1 MHVINDS
8 IPGMLTQKTKRD
20 IIYALY
26 ITFMVL
32 VNTIGSKII
41 TLMGVRVS
49 VGIFFM
55 PVLFVATDIIGEVYG
70 EKEARSFVNI
80 SLAMLVVMMAMTRL
94 CIALVPN
101 DNWPYQNEYSVIFGS
116 SLRMTCASLISFAVS
131 QKLDVVLFAFI
142 KRITGEK
149 HLWIRNNVATIIC
162 QFLDTVLFDFIA
174 FWHLTEDYTVAFLFT
189 LIIPYWLFK
198 VVFALLDTPFCYLGV
213 RWLKG

>member
-1 MHVINDS
+1 
-8 IPGMLTQKTKRD
+8 MLTQTTKRD

-41 TLMGVRVS
+41 SLAGVRVS

-55 PVLFVATDIIGEVYG
+55 PVLFVATDIVGEVYG
-70 EKEARSFVNI
+70 EKEVKTFVNI
-80 SLAMLVVMMAMTRL
+80 CLAMLVIMVAMTRL
-94 CIALVPN
+94 CIAIAPN
-101 DNWPYQNEYSVIFGS
+101 ENWPYQNEYSIIFGS
-116 SLRMTCASLISFAVS
+116 SLRMTCASIVSFAVS

-142 KRITGEK
+142 RRLTGEK

-162 QFLDTVLFDFIA
+162 QFLDTVLFEFIA
-174 FWHLTEDYTVAFLFT
+174 FWHLTPTYTFSFLFT

-198 VVFALLDTPFCYLGV
+198 VLFALLDTPICYLGV

>member
-1 MHVINDS
+1 
-8 IPGMLTQKTKRD
+8 MLTRTTKRD

-41 TLMGVRVS
+41 SLAGVRVS

-55 PVLFVATDIIGEVYG
+55 PVLFVATDIVGEVYG
-70 EKEARSFVNI
+70 EKEVKTFVNI
-80 SLAMLVVMMAMTRL
+80 CLAMLVIMVAMTRL
-94 CIALVPN
+94 CIAIAPN
-101 DNWPYQNEYSVIFGS
+101 ENWPYQNEYSIIFGS
-116 SLRMTCASLISFAVS
+116 SLRMTCASIVSFAVS

-142 KRITGEK
+142 RRLTGEK

-162 QFLDTVLFDFIA
+162 QFLDTVLFEFIA
-174 FWHLTEDYTVAFLFT
+174 FWHLTPTYTFSFLFT

-198 VVFALLDTPFCYLGV
+198 VLFALLDTPICYLGV

>member
-1 MHVINDS
+1 
-8 IPGMLTQKTKRD
+8 MLTRTTKRD

-41 TLMGVRVS
+41 SLAGVRVS

-55 PVLFVATDIIGEVYG
+55 PVLFVATDIVGEVYG
-70 EKEARSFVNI
+70 EKEVKTFVNI
-80 SLAMLVVMMAMTRL
+80 CLAMLVIMVTMTRL
-94 CIALVPN
+94 CIAIAPN
-101 DNWPYQNEYSVIFGS
+101 KNWPYQNEYSIIFGS
-116 SLRMTCASLISFAVS
+116 SLRMTCASIVSFAVS

-142 KRITGEK
+142 RRLTGEK

-162 QFLDTVLFDFIA
+162 QFIDTVLFEFIA
-174 FWHLTEDYTVAFLFT
+174 FWHLTPTYTFSFLFT

-198 VVFALLDTPFCYLGV
+198 VLFALLDTPICYLGV

>member
-1 MHVINDS
+1 
-8 IPGMLTQKTKRD
+8 MLTRTTKRD

-41 TLMGVRVS
+41 SLAGVRVS

-55 PVLFVATDIIGEVYG
+55 PVLFVATDIVGEVYG
-70 EKEARSFVNI
+70 EKEVKTFVNI
-80 SLAMLVVMMAMTRL
+80 CLAMLVIMVAMTRL
-94 CIALVPN
+94 CIAIAPN
-101 DNWPYQNEYSVIFGS
+101 ENWPYQNEYSIIFGS
-116 SLRMTCASLISFAVS
+116 SLRMTCASIVSFAVS

-142 KRITGEK
+142 RRLTGEK

-162 QFLDTVLFDFIA
+162 QFIDTVLFEFIA
-174 FWHLTEDYTVAFLFT
+174 FWHLTPAYTFSFLFT

-198 VVFALLDTPFCYLGV
+198 VLFALLDTPICYLGV

>member
-1 MHVINDS
+1 
-8 IPGMLTQKTKRD
+8 MLTRTTKRD

-41 TLMGVRVS
+41 NLAGVRVS

-55 PVLFVATDIIGEVYG
+55 PVLFVATDIVGEVYG
-70 EKEARSFVNI
+70 EKEVKTFVNI
-80 SLAMLVVMMAMTRL
+80 CLAMLVIMVAMTRL
-94 CIALVPN
+94 CIAIAPN
-101 DNWPYQNEYSVIFGS
+101 KNWPYQNEYSIIFGS
-116 SLRMTCASLISFAVS
+116 SLRMTCASIVSFAVS

-142 KRITGEK
+142 RRLTGEK

-162 QFLDTVLFDFIA
+162 QFIDTVLFEFIA
-174 FWHLTEDYTVAFLFT
+174 FWHLTPTYTFSFLFT

-198 VVFALLDTPFCYLGV
+198 VLFALLDTPICYLGV

>member
-1 MHVINDS
+1 
-8 IPGMLTQKTKRD
+8 MLTRTTKRD

-41 TLMGVRVS
+41 SLAGVRVS

-55 PVLFVATDIIGEVYG
+55 PFLFVATDIVGEVYG
-70 EKEARSFVNI
+70 EKEVKTFVNI
-80 SLAMLVVMMAMTRL
+80 SIGMLVIMLAMTRL
-94 CIALVPN
+94 CIAIAPN
-101 DNWPYQNEYSVIFGS
+101 ANWPYQNEYSIIFGS
-116 SLRMTCASLISFAVS
+116 SLRMTLASIVGFAVS
-131 QKLDVVLFAFI
+131 QKLDVILFAAI
-142 KRITGEK
+142 RRITGEK

-162 QFLDTVLFDFIA
+162 QFLDTVLFEFIA
-174 FWHLTEDYTVAFLFT
+174 FWHLTPQYTVSFLFT

-198 VVFALLDTPFCYLGV
+198 VLFALLDTPICYLGV

>member
-1 MHVINDS
+1 
-8 IPGMLTQKTKRD
+8 MLTRTTKRD

-41 TLMGVRVS
+41 SLAGVRVS

-55 PVLFVATDIIGEVYG
+55 PVLFVATDIVGEVYG
-70 EKEARSFVNI
+70 EKEVKTFVNI
-80 SLAMLVVMMAMTRL
+80 CLAMLVIMVAMTRL
-94 CIALVPN
+94 CIAIAPN
-101 DNWPYQNEYSVIFGS
+101 ENWPYQNEYSIIFGS
-116 SLRMTCASLISFAVS
+116 SLRMTCASIVSFAVS

-142 KRITGEK
+142 RRLTGEK

-162 QFLDTVLFDFIA
+162 QFIDTVLFEFIA
-174 FWHLTEDYTVAFLFT
+174 FWHLTPTYTFSFLFT

-198 VVFALLDTPFCYLGV
+198 VLFALLDTPICYLGV

>member
-1 MHVINDS
+1 
-8 IPGMLTQKTKRD
+8 MLTRTSKRD

-41 TLMGVRVS
+41 TLAGVRVS

-55 PVLFVATDIIGEVYG
+55 PVLFVATDIVGEVYG
-70 EKEARSFVNI
+70 EKEVKTFVNI
-80 SLAMLVVMMAMTRL
+80 SLAMLVIMVAMTRL
-94 CIALVPN
+94 CIALSPN
-101 DNWPYQNEYSVIFGS
+101 ENWPYQNEYSVIFGS
-116 SLRMTCASLISFAVS
+116 SLRMTCASIISFAVS

-142 KRITGEK
+142 RRITGEK
-149 HLWIRNNVATIIC
+149 NLWIRNNVATIIC
-162 QFLDTVLFDFIA
+162 QFIDTVLFDFIA
-174 FWHLTEDYTVAFLFT
+174 FWHLTPAYTFSFLFT

-198 VVFALLDTPFCYLGV
+198 VVFAILDTPICYLGV

>member
-1 MHVINDS
+1 
-8 IPGMLTQKTKRD
+8 MLTRTTKRD

-41 TLMGVRVS
+41 NLAGVRVS

-55 PVLFVATDIIGEVYG
+55 PVLFVATDIVGEVYG
-70 EKEARSFVNI
+70 EKEVKTFVNI
-80 SLAMLVVMMAMTRL
+80 CLVMLVIMVAMTRL
-94 CIALVPN
+94 CIAIAPN
-101 DNWPYQNEYSVIFGS
+101 ENWPYQNEYSIIFGS
-116 SLRMTCASLISFAVS
+116 SLRMTCASIVSFAVS

-142 KRITGEK
+142 RRLTGEK

-162 QFLDTVLFDFIA
+162 QFIDTVLFEFIA
-174 FWHLTEDYTVAFLFT
+174 FWHLTPTYTFSFLFT

-198 VVFALLDTPFCYLGV
+198 VLFALLDTPICYLGV

>member
-1 MHVINDS
+1 
-8 IPGMLTQKTKRD
+8 MLTRTTKRD

-41 TLMGVRVS
+41 SLAGVRVS

-55 PVLFVATDIIGEVYG
+55 PVLFVATDIVGEVYG
-70 EKEARSFVNI
+70 EKEVKTFVNI
-80 SLAMLVVMMAMTRL
+80 SIVMLVIMLAMTRL
-94 CIALVPN
+94 CIAIAPN
-101 DNWPYQNEYSVIFGS
+101 ANWPYQNEYSIIFGS
-116 SLRMTCASLISFAVS
+116 SLRMTIASIVGFAVS
-131 QKLDVVLFAFI
+131 QKLDVVLFAAI
-142 KRITGEK
+142 RRITGEK

-162 QFLDTVLFDFIA
+162 QFLDTVIFDFIA
-174 FWHLTEDYTVAFLFT
+174 FWHLTPDYTVSFLFT

-198 VVFALLDTPFCYLGV
+198 VLFALLDTPICYLGV

>member
-1 MHVINDS
+1 
-8 IPGMLTQKTKRD
+8 MLTRTTKRD

-41 TLMGVRVS
+41 SLAGVRVS

-55 PVLFVATDIIGEVYG
+55 PVLFVATDIVGEVYG
-70 EKEARSFVNI
+70 EKEVKTFVNI
-80 SLAMLVVMMAMTRL
+80 CLAMLVIMVAMTRL
-94 CIALVPN
+94 CIAIAPN
-101 DNWPYQNEYSVIFGS
+101 ENWPYQNEYSIIFGS
-116 SLRMTCASLISFAVS
+116 SLRMTCASIVSFAVS
-131 QKLDVVLFAFI
+131 QKLDVALFAFI
-142 KRITGEK
+142 RRLTGEK

-162 QFLDTVLFDFIA
+162 QFIDTVLFEFIA
-174 FWHLTEDYTVAFLFT
+174 FWHLTPTYTFSFLFT

-198 VVFALLDTPFCYLGV
+198 VLFALLDTPICYLGV

>member
-1 MHVINDS
+1 
-8 IPGMLTQKTKRD
+8 MLTRTTKRD

-41 TLMGVRVS
+41 SLAGVRVS

-55 PVLFVATDIIGEVYG
+55 PVLFVATDIVGEVYG
-70 EKEARSFVNI
+70 EKEVKTFVNI
-80 SLAMLVVMMAMTRL
+80 CLAMLVIMVTMTRL
-94 CIALVPN
+94 CIAIAPN
-101 DNWPYQNEYSVIFGS
+101 ENWPYQNEYSIIFGS
-116 SLRMTCASLISFAVS
+116 SLRMTCASIVSFAVS

-142 KRITGEK
+142 RRLTGEK

-162 QFLDTVLFDFIA
+162 QFLDTVLFEFIA
-174 FWHLTEDYTVAFLFT
+174 FWHLTPTYTFSFLFT

-198 VVFALLDTPFCYLGV
+198 VLFALLDTPICYLGV

>member
-1 MHVINDS
+1 
-8 IPGMLTQKTKRD
+8 MLTRTTKRD

-41 TLMGVRVS
+41 SLAGVRVS

-55 PVLFVATDIIGEVYG
+55 PVLFVATDIVGEVYG
-70 EKEARSFVNI
+70 EKEVKTFVNI
-80 SLAMLVVMMAMTRL
+80 SIVMLVIMLAMTRL
-94 CIALVPN
+94 CIAITPN
-101 DNWPYQNEYSVIFGS
+101 ANWPYQNEYSIIFGS
-116 SLRMTCASLISFAVS
+116 SLRMTIASIVGFAVS
-131 QKLDVVLFAFI
+131 QKLDVVLFAAI
-142 KRITGEK
+142 RRLTGEK

-162 QFLDTVLFDFIA
+162 QFLDTVIFDFIA
-174 FWHLTEDYTVAFLFT
+174 FWHLTPQYTVSFLFT

-198 VVFALLDTPFCYLGV
+198 VLFALLDTPICYLGV

>member
-1 MHVINDS
+1 
-8 IPGMLTQKTKRD
+8 MLTRTTKRD

-41 TLMGVRVS
+41 SLAGVRVS

-55 PVLFVATDIIGEVYG
+55 PVLFVATDIVGEVYG
-70 EKEARSFVNI
+70 EKEVKTFVNI
-80 SLAMLVVMMAMTRL
+80 CLAMLVIMVAMTRL
-94 CIALVPN
+94 CIAIAPN
-101 DNWPYQNEYSVIFGS
+101 ENWPYQNEYSIIFGS
-116 SLRMTCASLISFAVS
+116 SLRMTCASIVSFAVS

-142 KRITGEK
+142 RRLTGEK

-162 QFLDTVLFDFIA
+162 QFIDTVLFEFIA
-174 FWHLTEDYTVAFLFT
+174 FWHLTPTYTFSFLFN

-198 VVFALLDTPFCYLGV
+198 VLFALLDTPICYLGV

>member
-1 MHVINDS
+1 
-8 IPGMLTQKTKRD
+8 MLTRTTKRD

-41 TLMGVRVS
+41 SLAGVRVS

-55 PVLFVATDIIGEVYG
+55 PVLFVATDIVGEVYG
-70 EKEARSFVNI
+70 EKEVKTFVNI
-80 SLAMLVVMMAMTRL
+80 CLAMLVIMVAMTRL
-94 CIALVPN
+94 CIAIAPN
-101 DNWPYQNEYSVIFGS
+101 ENWPYQNEYSIIFGS
-116 SLRMTCASLISFAVS
+116 SLRMTCASLVSFAVS

-142 KRITGEK
+142 RRLTGEK

-162 QFLDTVLFDFIA
+162 QFLDTVLFEFIA
-174 FWHLTEDYTVAFLFT
+174 FWHLTPTYTFSFLFT

-198 VVFALLDTPFCYLGV
+198 VLFALLDTPICYLGV

>member
-1 MHVINDS
+1 
-8 IPGMLTQKTKRD
+8 MLTRTTKRD

-41 TLMGVRVS
+41 SLAGVRVS

-55 PVLFVATDIIGEVYG
+55 PVLFVATDIVGEVYG
-70 EKEARSFVNI
+70 EKEVKTFVNI
-80 SLAMLVVMMAMTRL
+80 CLAMLVIMIAMTRL
-94 CIALVPN
+94 CIAIAPN
-101 DNWPYQNEYSVIFGS
+101 ENWPYQNEYSIIFGS
-116 SLRMTCASLISFAVS
+116 SLRMTCASIVSFAVS

-142 KRITGEK
+142 RRLTGEK

-162 QFLDTVLFDFIA
+162 QFLDTVLFEFIA
-174 FWHLTEDYTVAFLFT
+174 FWHLTPTYTFSFLFT

-198 VVFALLDTPFCYLGV
+198 VLFALLDTPICYLGV
-213 RWLKG
+213 SWLKG

>member
-1 MHVINDS
+1 
-8 IPGMLTQKTKRD
+8 MLTRTTKRD

-41 TLMGVRVS
+41 NLAGVRVS

-55 PVLFVATDIIGEVYG
+55 PVLFVATDIVGEVYG
-70 EKEARSFVNI
+70 EKEVKTFVNI
-80 SLAMLVVMMAMTRL
+80 CLAMLVIMVTMTRL
-94 CIALVPN
+94 CIAIAPN
-101 DNWPYQNEYSVIFGS
+101 ENWPYQNEYSIIFGS
-116 SLRMTCASLISFAVS
+116 SLRMTCASIVSFAVS

-142 KRITGEK
+142 RRLTGEK

-162 QFLDTVLFDFIA
+162 QFIDTVLFEFIA
-174 FWHLTEDYTVAFLFT
+174 FWHLTPTYTFSFLFT

-198 VVFALLDTPFCYLGV
+198 VLFALLDTPICYLGV

>member
-1 MHVINDS
+1 
-8 IPGMLTQKTKRD
+8 MLTRTSKRD

-41 TLMGVRVS
+41 SLAGVRVS

-55 PVLFVATDIIGEVYG
+55 PVLFVATDIVGEVYG
-70 EKEARSFVNI
+70 EKEVKTFVNI
-80 SLAMLVVMMAMTRL
+80 SLAMLVIMVAMTRL
-94 CIALVPN
+94 CIAIAPN
-101 DNWPYQNEYSVIFGS
+101 ENWPYQNEYSVIFGS
-116 SLRMTCASLISFAVS
+116 SLRMTCASIVSFAVS

-142 KRITGEK
+142 RRITGEK

-162 QFLDTVLFDFIA
+162 QFLDTVLFEFIA
-174 FWHLTEDYTVAFLFT
+174 FWRLTPTYTVSFLFT

-198 VVFALLDTPFCYLGV
+198 VLFALLDTPICYLGV
-213 RWLKG
+213 RWLRG

>member
-1 MHVINDS
+1 
-8 IPGMLTQKTKRD
+8 MLTRTTKRD

-41 TLMGVRVS
+41 SLAGVRVS

-55 PVLFVATDIIGEVYG
+55 PVLFVATDIVGEVYG
-70 EKEARSFVNI
+70 EKEVKTFVNI
-80 SLAMLVVMMAMTRL
+80 CLVMLVIMVAMTRL
-94 CIALVPN
+94 CIAIAPN
-101 DNWPYQNEYSVIFGS
+101 ENWPYQNEYSIIFGS
-116 SLRMTCASLISFAVS
+116 SLRMTCASIVSFAVS

-142 KRITGEK
+142 RRLTGEK

-162 QFLDTVLFDFIA
+162 QFIDTVLFEFIA
-174 FWHLTEDYTVAFLFT
+174 FWHLTPTYTFSFLFT

-198 VVFALLDTPFCYLGV
+198 VLFALLDTPICYLGV

>member
-1 MHVINDS
+1 
-8 IPGMLTQKTKRD
+8 MLTRTTKRD

-41 TLMGVRVS
+41 SLAGVRVS

-55 PVLFVATDIIGEVYG
+55 PILFVATDIVGEVYG
-70 EKEARSFVNI
+70 EKEVKTFVNI
-80 SLAMLVVMMAMTRL
+80 SIVMLVIMLAMTRL
-94 CIALVPN
+94 CIAIAPN
-101 DNWPYQNEYSVIFGS
+101 ANWPYQNEYSIIFGS
-116 SLRMTCASLISFAVS
+116 SLRMTIASIVGFAVS
-131 QKLDVVLFAFI
+131 QKLDVVLFAAI
-142 KRITGEK
+142 RRITGEK

-162 QFLDTVLFDFIA
+162 QFLDTVIFDFIA
-174 FWHLTEDYTVAFLFT
+174 FWHLTPDYTVSFLFT

-198 VVFALLDTPFCYLGV
+198 VLFALLDTPICYLGV

>member
-1 MHVINDS
+1 
-8 IPGMLTQKTKRD
+8 MLTRTTKRD

-41 TLMGVRVS
+41 NLAGVRVS

-55 PVLFVATDIIGEVYG
+55 PVLFVATDIVGEVYG
-70 EKEARSFVNI
+70 EKEVKTFVNI
-80 SLAMLVVMMAMTRL
+80 CLAMLVIMVAMTRL
-94 CIALVPN
+94 CIAIAPN
-101 DNWPYQNEYSVIFGS
+101 ENWPYQNEYSIIFGS
-116 SLRMTCASLISFAVS
+116 SLRMTCASIVSFAVS

-142 KRITGEK
+142 RRLTGEK

-162 QFLDTVLFDFIA
+162 QFIDTVLFEFIA
-174 FWHLTEDYTVAFLFT
+174 FWHLTPTYTFSFLFT

-198 VVFALLDTPFCYLGV
+198 VLFALLDTPICYLGV

>member
-1 MHVINDS
+1 
-8 IPGMLTQKTKRD
+8 MLTRTTKRD

-41 TLMGVRVS
+41 SLAGVRVS

-55 PVLFVATDIIGEVYG
+55 PVLFVATDIVGEVYG
-70 EKEARSFVNI
+70 EKEVKTFVNI
-80 SLAMLVVMMAMTRL
+80 CLAMLVIMIAMTRL
-94 CIALVPN
+94 CIAIAPN
-101 DNWPYQNEYSVIFGS
+101 ENWPYQNEYSIIFGS
-116 SLRMTCASLISFAVS
+116 SLRMTCASIVSFAVS

-142 KRITGEK
+142 RRLTGEK

-162 QFLDTVLFDFIA
+162 QFLDTVLFEFIA
-174 FWHLTEDYTVAFLFT
+174 FWHLTPTYTFSFLFT

-198 VVFALLDTPFCYLGV
+198 VLFALLDTPICYLGV

>member
-1 MHVINDS
+1 
-8 IPGMLTQKTKRD
+8 MLTRTTKRD

-41 TLMGVRVS
+41 SLAGVRVS
-49 VGIFFM
+49 VGIIFM
-55 PVLFVATDIIGEVYG
+55 PVLFVATDIVGEVYG
-70 EKEARSFVNI
+70 EKEVKTFVNI
-80 SLAMLVVMMAMTRL
+80 SIGMLVIMLAMTRL
-94 CIALVPN
+94 CIAIAPN
-101 DNWPYQNEYSVIFGS
+101 ANWPYQNEYSIIFGS
-116 SLRMTCASLISFAVS
+116 SLRMTLASIAAFTVS

-142 KRITGEK
+142 RRLTGEK

-162 QFLDTVLFDFIA
+162 QFLDTVLFEFIA
-174 FWHLTEDYTVAFLFT
+174 FWHLTPMYTFSFLFS

-198 VVFALLDTPFCYLGV
+198 ILFALLDTPICYLGV

>member
-1 MHVINDS
+1 
-8 IPGMLTQKTKRD
+8 MLTRTTKRD

-41 TLMGVRVS
+41 SLAGVRVS

-55 PVLFVATDIIGEVYG
+55 PVLFVATDIVGEVYG
-70 EKEARSFVNI
+70 EKEVKTFVNI
-80 SLAMLVVMMAMTRL
+80 CLAMLVIMVTMTRL
-94 CIALVPN
+94 CIAIAPN
-101 DNWPYQNEYSVIFGS
+101 ENWPYQNEYSIIFGS
-116 SLRMTCASLISFAVS
+116 SLRMTCASIVSFAVS

-142 KRITGEK
+142 RRLTGEK

-162 QFLDTVLFDFIA
+162 QFIDTVLFEFIA
-174 FWHLTEDYTVAFLFT
+174 FWHLTPTYTFSFLFT

-198 VVFALLDTPFCYLGV
+198 VLFALLDTPICYLGV

>member
-1 MHVINDS
+1 
-8 IPGMLTQKTKRD
+8 MLTRTTKRD

-41 TLMGVRVS
+41 NLAGVRVS

-55 PVLFVATDIIGEVYG
+55 PVLFVATDIVGEVYG
-70 EKEARSFVNI
+70 EKEVKTFVNI
-80 SLAMLVVMMAMTRL
+80 CLAMLVIMVAMTRL
-94 CIALVPN
+94 CIAIAPN
-101 DNWPYQNEYSVIFGS
+101 KNWPYQNEYSIIFGS
-116 SLRMTCASLISFAVS
+116 SLRMTCASIVSFAVS

-142 KRITGEK
+142 RRLTGEK

-162 QFLDTVLFDFIA
+162 QFIDTVLFEFIA
-174 FWHLTEDYTVAFLFT
+174 FWHLTPTYTFSFLFT

-198 VVFALLDTPFCYLGV
+198 VLFALLDTPICYLGV
-213 RWLKG
+213 HWLKG

>member
-1 MHVINDS
+1 
-8 IPGMLTQKTKRD
+8 MLTRTTKRD
-20 IIYALY
+20 IIYSLY

-41 TLMGVRVS
+41 SLAGVRVS

-55 PVLFVATDIIGEVYG
+55 PVLFVATDIVGEVYG
-70 EKEARSFVNI
+70 EKEVKTFVNI
-80 SLAMLVVMMAMTRL
+80 CLVMLVIMVAMTRL
-94 CIALVPN
+94 CIAIAPN
-101 DNWPYQNEYSVIFGS
+101 ENWPYQNEYSIIFGS
-116 SLRMTCASLISFAVS
+116 SLRMTCASIVSFAVS

-142 KRITGEK
+142 RRLTGEK

-162 QFLDTVLFDFIA
+162 QFIDTVLFEFIA
-174 FWHLTEDYTVAFLFT
+174 FWHLTPTYTFSFLFT

-198 VVFALLDTPFCYLGV
+198 VLFALLDTPICYLGV